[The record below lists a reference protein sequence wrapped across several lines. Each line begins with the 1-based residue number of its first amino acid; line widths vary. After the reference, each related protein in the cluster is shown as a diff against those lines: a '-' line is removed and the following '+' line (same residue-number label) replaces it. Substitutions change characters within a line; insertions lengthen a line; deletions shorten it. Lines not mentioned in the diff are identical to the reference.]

1 MMTTLARE
9 KVVDVFGEVCIDKT
23 LVSAAGIGTGS
34 SRTIP
39 TFVAEW
45 LVDRYCRTGV
55 LDDDAKVRIHQFIRE
70 HLPTKDQK
78 NDIKYALKS
87 GKSLVLL
94 DYYSVSVDLRTNRLC
109 LRIPCIDE
117 PKACIE
123 RFIVDE
129 NPMLLIRGIWGAG
142 RLTYRPPSSG
152 TRSGQ
157 GEVWMIDFKPMQVR
171 ALDLDYYCQAREEF
185 SLVEWLDLLIT
196 SIGYNPEVYNT
207 PRRQLTLLGRLIP
220 LVHGRVNLIEI
231 APKGTGKS
239 YVYTNLSRHVWTVSG
254 GKISAAVLFYDER
267 GKGTEGLLTRCD
279 VIALDEVQTL
289 SFDNPG
295 LVVGTLKVYMEA
307 GEFRKGNF
315 RATSDCGIVMLGN
328 IPIDSGGRPTSQL
341 LLETLPPF
349 LRETAFLDRIHGIL
363 PGWEL
368 PRISV
373 EALATGVGFKADF
386 FGEVLHALRN
396 RTDDL
401 EYVKSHARI
410 TGTDDLRD
418 VRAIQRLAAGYLK
431 LLFPSLNPTSNEFY
445 EYCVQPAIS
454 LRQRVRDQLCQMD
467 AEYKQLLIGAEV
479 K

>member
-1 MMTTLARE
+1 MTTLAKE
-9 KVVDVFGEVCIDKT
+9 KVIDVFGEVCIDKT
-23 LVSAAGIGTGS
+23 LVAAAGIGTES
-34 SRTIP
+34 SRSIP

-45 LVDRYCRTGV
+45 LVDRHCPTGV
-55 LDDDAKVRIHQFIRE
+55 LDDDAKVGIHEFIRR
-70 HLPTKDQK
+70 HLPSKDQK

-87 GKSLVLL
+87 GKSLVIL
-94 DYYSVSVDLRTNRLC
+94 DNYSVSVDLQTNRLR
-109 LRIPCIDE
+109 LKIPCIDE
-117 PKACIE
+117 PNACIE
-123 RFIVDE
+123 QFIVDE

-152 TRSGQ
+152 TRSRQ

-185 SLVEWLDLLIT
+185 SVAEWLALLVT
-196 SIGYNPEVYNT
+196 SMGYNPGVYNT
-207 PRRQLTLLGRLIP
+207 PAKQLILLGRLIP
-220 LVHGRVNLIEI
+220 LVHGRINLIEL

-239 YVYTNLSRHVWTVSG
+239 YIYTNLSRHVWTVSG

-279 VIALDEVQTL
+279 VVVFDEVQTL

-315 RATSDCGIVMLGN
+315 RATADCGIVMLGN

-341 LLETLPPF
+341 LLETLPSF
-349 LRETAFLDRIHGIL
+349 LHETAFLDRIHGIL

-368 PRISV
+368 PRIRTQ
-373 EALATGVGFKADF
+373 ALAKGVGFKADF
-386 FGEVLHALRN
+386 LGEVLHALRN

-401 EYVKSHARI
+401 EYVKSHTRI
-410 TGTDDLRD
+410 IGTDDLRD

-431 LLFPSLNPTSNEFY
+431 LLFPNLKPTADEFY
-445 EYCVQPAIS
+445 EYCLQPAIS
-454 LRQRVRDQLCQMD
+454 LRQRIRDQLSQMD
-467 AEYKQLLIGAEV
+467 AEYKQFMINAEV
-479 K
+479 I